1 MKFKL
6 VTLLTIISIIIGY
19 AFKKISWIIDSKL
32 AESIINKDD
41 SFKLTPDN
49 VSQFLFLSAIGYL
62 MGIIIA
68 FIISIIIAKK
78 LNFGLL
84 NVIIALILSYVIER
98 YLFQSLIISPGQFI
112 SNSIFWIAIIDLIL
126 LNILA
131 LAGYLYIFKKETTLK
146 SGLN

>member
-49 VSQFLFLSAIGYL
+49 VSQFLFSFPA
-62 MGIIIA
+62 
-68 FIISIIIAKK
+68 
-78 LNFGLL
+78 
-84 NVIIALILSYVIER
+84 VVALFRSYV
-98 YLFQSLIISPGQFI
+98 FGF
-112 SNSIFWIAIIDLIL
+112 
-126 LNILA
+126 
-131 LAGYLYIFKKETTLK
+131 
-146 SGLN
+146 